1 MHFRDLLSIKFK
13 PKRVLGVTPV
23 SGKLKELKMRK
34 LGLIIICLSL
44 INGCAVKLVYN
55 QLDWLIPWYLSD
67 YLELTNDQEAFF
79 EARLAH
85 YLEWHRKDQL
95 PRYADFLNRVSDN
108 IETGLSLEDI
118 ASYQTEME
126 GFSNSLMLKITP
138 DMLALFEQASDQQLQ
153 ALYKKFEA
161 DNENYRKQY
170 VEDSATQQ
178 RKRRVKE
185 VTGHIERWTGN
196 LSKEQEAILNA
207 WGEQYVLMGAEFLE
221 GRKAWQEEFKAILAI
236 RADQAAYQARF
247 KALLSSTG
255 FGRTTAF
262 EKKLEQNK
270 ALLSQ
275 LYSDIDKSLSD
286 TQRRNTAKR
295 MRKFAKDFQT
305 LAAEGN

>member
-1 MHFRDLLSIKFK
+1 
-13 PKRVLGVTPV
+13 
-23 SGKLKELKMRK
+23 MRK

-67 YLELTNDQEAFF
+67 YMELTNDQEAFF
-79 EARLAH
+79 EARLAR

-95 PRYADFLNRVSDN
+95 PMYADFLNRVADN
-108 IETGLSLEDI
+108 IEAGLSLEQI
-118 ASYQTEME
+118 AGYQAEMAS
-126 GFSNSLMLKITP
+126 FSNTLMIQITP
-138 DMLALFEQASDQQLQ
+138 DMLSLFEQASDKQLQ
-153 ALYKKFEA
+153 ALYEKFEA
-161 DNENYRKQY
+161 DNEDYRKQFI
-170 VEDSATQQ
+170 DDTPAQQ

-185 VTGHIERWTGN
+185 VTGYIERWTGN
-196 LSKEQEAILNA
+196 LTKEQEAILTA
-207 WGEQYVLMGAEFLE
+207 WSEEYVLMGEEFLA

-236 RADQAAYQARF
+236 RADEAAYQARF
-247 KALLSSTG
+247 KGLLSSTG
-255 FGRTTAF
+255 FGRTPAF

-270 ALLSQ
+270 TLLSQ

-295 MRKFAKDFQT
+295 MRKFAKDFQV